1 MDWERKPAATK
12 RLLFFF
18 YFFFS
23 EERGESWRKT
33 MKMGVREKRKN
44 KE

>member
-12 RLLFFF
+12 R
-18 YFFFS
+18 FFFS
-23 EERGESWRKT
+23 EERGESWRKAV
-33 MKMGVREKRKN
+33 KMGVREKRKN